1 MPLNKSTTYHQ
12 SVQFFV
18 QFFSKKIVFLLSKN
32 FFLKKIFKIFFTQ
45 FYLKSTQFYHILLS
59 FTSSGTQF
67 YQIPPVTYQDQC
79 QLSPTAPSDWLQ
91 DRASIPSRAGYEARW
106 GANYTWGSGLPFD
119 WFDSDQ

>member
-18 QFFSKKIVFLLSKN
+18 HFFSKKIAFLLGKKN
-32 FFLKKIFKIFFTQ
+32 KFFFKKNFTQ

-67 YQIPPVTYQDQC
+67 YQIPSC
-79 QLSPTAPSDWLQ
+79 
-91 DRASIPSRAGYEARW
+91 
-106 GANYTWGSGLPFD
+106 LPDFRD
-119 WFDSDQ
+119 ITHFRSATLFP

>member
-18 QFFSKKIVFLLSKN
+18 HFFSKKIVFLLSKKK
-32 FFLKKIFKIFFTQ
+32 KKIFKKNFLKIFFTQ

-67 YQIPPVTYQDQC
+67 YQIPHHPCLMTTPWSNGESNGVQ
-79 QLSPTAPSDWLQ
+79 W
-91 DRASIPSRAGYEARW
+91 AGRIHISLALILRICW
-106 GANYTWGSGLPFD
+106 HLPI
-119 WFDSDQ
+119 SYH